1 MYTPPRVNHKHTGIV
16 CTTIFEPRFLEGY
29 LANIDR
35 HGRRDSVEI
44 FVIIDRKT
52 PPSVTQA
59 CADAARRGFRV
70 HCPTLDEQVAHLGK
84 FPTMRD
90 RIPWDSDNR
99 RNIGFLMA
107 LEAGVEILISIDDDN
122 YCLDDSDFVGEHSIV
137 GETVTV
143 SEIDTDDD
151 WFNIGTLLTTS
162 STAMEIY
169 PRGFPYFARN
179 LPRDVRTG
187 QAHAK
192 RVAVNAGLWISDPD
206 VDALSR
212 IAIAPHVTHADRG
225 PVYLGP
231 RAWSPINT
239 QNTAIMREAMPAY
252 YYVRMGFPLG
262 GLTVDRYGDILS
274 GYFISKCAHELEHAI
289 RIGSPIAD
297 HRRTP
302 HNLFKDL
309 YHELACVVLL
319 DDLLPWLVETK
330 LSGSSY
336 GELYED
342 LAVRLE
348 ERASAY
354 RGFIWDQGGG
364 EFFRSTADHMRAWLA
379 AVRTIG

>member
-1 MYTPPRVNHKHTGIV
+1 MNAKHTAIV
-16 CTTIFEPRFLEGY
+16 CTTIFEPRFLDGY
-29 LANIDR
+29 LANIER
-35 HGRRDSVEI
+35 HGRTETVEM

-52 PPSVTQA
+52 PASVAEA
-59 CADAARRGFRV
+59 CASARKKGFRV
-70 HCPTLDEQVAHLGK
+70 HCPTLDEQQEYLAK

-90 RIPWDSDNR
+90 RVPWNTDNR

-107 LEAGVEILISIDDDN
+107 LEAGVEVLISIDDDN
-122 YCLDDSDFVGEHSIV
+122 FCLDDSDFVGEHSVV
-137 GETVTV
+137 GERVAV
-143 SEIDTDDD
+143 DEIESDDS
-151 WFNIGTLLTTS
+151 WFNIGTMLTS
-162 STAMEIY
+162 NAAMEIY

-179 LPRDVRTG
+179 RSRAT
-187 QAHAK
+187 QKAAQRNA
-192 RVAVNAGLWISDPD
+192 RVAVNAGLWITDPD

-212 IAIAPHVTHADRG
+212 IAIAPRVSSADRG
-225 PVYLGP
+225 PVFLGK

-239 QNTAIMREAMPAY
+239 QNTAITRDAIPAY

-274 GYFISKCAHELEHAI
+274 GYLISKCAHELGDAI
-289 RIGSPIAD
+289 RVGSPVAD

-319 DDLLPWLVETK
+319 DDVLPWLVETRV
-330 LSGSSY
+330 SGSTY
-336 GELYED
+336 AELYEQ
-342 LAVRLE
+342 LAAQLE

-364 EFFRSTADHMRAWLA
+364 EFFRSTAEHMRAWLA